1 MIKHISFSSGNYNH
15 SGINGFNTLLLCFI
29 YLFVS
34 YWNLDSKYH
43 DIKLM
48 ITTDR
53 PQRIFGSRCSLK
65 LDSKIIQLLLYEYR
79 ILHSTT
85 GLRIYFNFKKTID
98 LHLSYIYLPAN
109 LVLSY

>member
-1 MIKHISFSSGNYNH
+1 MVSMF
-15 SGINGFNTLLLCFI
+15 FFI

-65 LDSKIIQLLLYEYR
+65 LDPKIIQLLLYEYN
-79 ILHSTT
+79 ILHSTRS
-85 GLRIYFNFKKTID
+85 LRIYFDYILTID
-98 LHLSYIYLPAN
+98 LYLSYIHLPAN
-109 LVLSY
+109 LVLRH